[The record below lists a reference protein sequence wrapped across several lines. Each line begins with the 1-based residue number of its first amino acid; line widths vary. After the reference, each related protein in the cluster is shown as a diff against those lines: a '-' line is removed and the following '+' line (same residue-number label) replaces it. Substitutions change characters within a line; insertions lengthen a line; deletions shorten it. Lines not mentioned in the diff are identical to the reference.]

1 MVIDVGANMG
11 QFAIELRNA
20 GYSGQIISFEPLIEY
35 YKHLI
40 SIADDMWHI
49 ENCALGNSNTTET
62 INVSHKTVFSSILNT
77 NEFGRSKLLIHK
89 P

>member
-1 MVIDVGANMG
+1 MG

-49 ENCALGNSNTTET
+49 ENYSVGNSNTTET
-62 INVSHKTVFSSILNT
+62 INVSHKQSFHLSLIQMSLADQVFLT
-77 NEFGRSKLLIHK
+77 RSKLLIHK